1 MFKYS
6 NYSQP
11 LNYSDRVA
19 VSMHVSDIFSLNKQ
33 FTILVDDLTP
43 HNNTGNNPLWCE
55 WGPAPNSA
63 WLIHKDKDTGEVK
76 IVLAQTWF
84 HIEQM
89 DKAIE
94 QVLSPGTTYTSTSTS
109 TLSNDAST
117 AYLQEPKEVAEAKAA
132 WFREHNRG
140 GCGPRS

>member
-1 MFKYS
+1 MPF
-6 NYSQP
+6 
-11 LNYSDRVA
+11 
-19 VSMHVSDIFSLNKQ
+19 
-33 FTILVDDLTP
+33 DLYRAHFNIP
-43 HNNTGNNPLWCE
+43 RYVCCLLLCVP
-55 WGPAPNSA
+55 
-63 WLIHKDKDTGEVK
+63 GEVK

-94 QVLSPGTTYTSTSTS
+94 QVLSPDTTYTSTSTSTS